1 MKPKLLIAVDWYVPA
16 FKAGGPI
23 QSVKN
28 LVSHLNKFYEILILT
43 SDRDLEDTEAMQDIV
58 INKWV
63 GMNQYKVIYLSPKK
77 QTFKIF
83 QEIIYQE
90 QPQFIYLNSL
100 FSIKFTLLPLW
111 SALRYKNAKI
121 ILAPRGMLGEGALA
135 IKSFKKKLL
144 IRLLKKSGISN
155 KITWHATSQFEKK
168 EIQKNFG
175 RTQVVIANNLSSMT
189 PKMPVEKY
197 KNVNQLNLFF
207 VSRIAVKKNLL
218 GALMILAKVKSELK
232 IKFTIIGPIDE
243 VEYWEA
249 CQKII
254 QDMPKHIEV
263 EIKGAIPN
271 FLLAEELKNEHAL
284 FLPTRHE
291 NYGHVIMEALQQS
304 CPVIIS
310 DQTPWRNLQEI
321 KIGWDIPLEDD
332 SAYTAAIEKLARM
345 SQIEYNHYSQNA
357 WEYSKKRS
365 QDKNILKAYREIFS

>member
-63 GMNQYKVIYLSPKK
+63 KKSQYKVIYLSPKK
-77 QTFKIF
+77 QTFKTF

-100 FSIKFTLLPLW
+100 FSIKFTLQPLW
-111 SALRYKNAKI
+111 SALRYKKAKI

-135 IKSFKKKLL
+135 IKSFKKKLFV
-144 IRLLKKSGISN
+144 RLLKKSGISN

-189 PKMPVEKY
+189 PKMPIKKY

-243 VEYWEA
+243 VRYWEA

-263 EIKGAIPN
+263 EVKGAIPN

-321 KIGWDIPLEDD
+321 KIGWDIPLDDD

-365 QDKNILKAYREIFS
+365 QDENTLKVYRQIFS

>member
-43 SDRDLEDTEAMQDIV
+43 SDRDLEDTEAMQEIV

-63 GMNQYKVIYLSPKK
+63 RKSQYKVIYLSPKK
-77 QTFKIF
+77 QTFKTF
-83 QEIIYQE
+83 QEIIHQE

-100 FSIKFTLLPLW
+100 FSIKFTLQPLW
-111 SALRYKNAKI
+111 SAIRYKNAKI

-135 IKSFKKKLL
+135 IKSFKKKLFIQL
-144 IRLLKKSGISN
+144 FKKSGISN
-155 KITWHATSQFEKK
+155 KITWHATSQFEKE

-175 RTQVVIANNLSSMT
+175 RIQVVIANNLSSIT

-345 SQIEYNHYSQNA
+345 SQLEYNHYSQNA

-365 QDKNILKAYREIFS
+365 QDKNTLKAYREIFS